1 MIKIIL
7 FVAVS
12 TLLSAIGQI
21 FFKTASNRARPIHS
35 NSVHAYRRYFI
46 QMIRTPWIWAGLS
59 LMTVALAL
67 WIIAVAQGDLSLVY
81 PMGSLYY
88 IFVLILA
95 SSILGEKPD
104 KMKILGTLFIF
115 IGIALIARS

>member
-7 FVAVS
+7 IVAFS
-12 TLLSAIGQI
+12 TFLSAVGQI

-35 NSVHAYRRYFI
+35 KSVHSYWRYFVQI
-46 QMIRTPWIWAGLS
+46 IRMPLIWTGLC

-67 WIIAVAQGDLSLVY
+67 WLIAVAQGDLSLVY
-81 PMGSLYY
+81 PMGSLYF

-95 SSILGEKPD
+95 FSFLDEKPD